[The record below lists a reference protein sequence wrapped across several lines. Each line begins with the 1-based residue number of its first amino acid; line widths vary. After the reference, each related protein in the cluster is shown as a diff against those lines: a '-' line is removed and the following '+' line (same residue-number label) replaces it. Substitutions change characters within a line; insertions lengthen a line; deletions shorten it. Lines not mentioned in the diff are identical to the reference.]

1 MSLLHGQRQLLRDH
15 RRLRFQPDGT
25 TVSQVVLLCEPA
37 DLLAQRLRLLRAEV
51 GAAPVEPLVAL
62 ELLGPVQRE
71 VLEEVLPRSGL
82 QEEQVRPDPAGTG
95 LAGRAN
101 DLGELL
107 DPIADPRQNSG

>member
-1 MSLLHGQRQLLRDH
+1 VLLRQRVDLFAQ
-15 RRLRFQPDGT
+15 RVRL
-25 TVSQVVLLCEPA
+25 
-37 DLLAQRLRLLRAEV
+37 LLAEV
-51 GAAPVEPLVAL
+51 RAAPVEALVAL

-107 DPIADPRQNSG
+107 GPIADPRQDSG